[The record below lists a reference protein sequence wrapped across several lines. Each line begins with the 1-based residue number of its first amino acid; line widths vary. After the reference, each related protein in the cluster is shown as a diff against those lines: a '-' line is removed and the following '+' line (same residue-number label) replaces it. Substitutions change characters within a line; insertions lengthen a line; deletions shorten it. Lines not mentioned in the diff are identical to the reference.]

1 MTMLELA
8 ERLGHAGFGWL
19 VEECRRPGAAG
30 RPIDDPLVQD
40 RLAALET
47 EVTELRSLCSDL
59 VERHETGGV
68 GPADASIV
76 KLYYSELLKRMTD
89 FDGGIGGLP
98 DHMRQ
103 PKPTPRGVRAEERR
117 VGKKWVRKG
126 RTRCSPY

>member
-30 RPIDDPLVQD
+30 RPIDDPLVHD

-47 EVTELRSLCSDL
+47 AVTGLRSLCRAL
-59 VERHETGGV
+59 VERHESGGV

-76 KLYYSELLKRMTD
+76 KLYSRQLLPPMTA
-89 FDGGIGGLP
+89 FGGGLP
-98 DHMRQ
+98 GDRQ
-103 PKPTPRGVRAEERR
+103 RAVSGTSVSVRVTP
-117 VGKKWVRKG
+117 W
-126 RTRCSPY
+126 

>member
-47 EVTELRSLCSDL
+47 EVTALRSLCRDL
-59 VERHETGGV
+59 VDRHETGGV
-68 GPADASIV
+68 GPAGASIV
-76 KLYYSELLKRMTD
+76 KLYYSQRLPRRSD
-89 FDGGIGGLP
+89 FRAG
-98 DHMRQ
+98 
-103 PKPTPRGVRAEERR
+103 TPG
-117 VGKKWVRKG
+117 
-126 RTRCSPY
+126 TPPP